1 MRTSLRKIG
10 NSRGVL
16 IPAALLAA
24 CEIGDT
30 VEMRVEDN
38 RIIIESITPQHR
50 RGWFDGYKPEKD
62 LGVFEGITETAI
74 ETDEWEW

>member
-16 IPAALLAA
+16 IPTALLAA

-50 RGWFDGYKPEKD
+50 KGWFEGYTPEKD
-62 LGVFEGITETAI
+62 IGVFEDIAETAI

>member
-30 VEMRVEDN
+30 VEMRLEEN
-38 RIIIESITPQHR
+38 RIIIESVKPQHR
-50 RGWFDGYKPEKD
+50 QGWFDHYQPDKD
-62 LGVFEGITETAI
+62 KDVFADLPETAMA
-74 ETDEWEW
+74 TDDWEW